1 MHLETQS
8 LKVCCKFIAKF
19 SASGGRKSPGPLPG
33 SAPGPVADS
42 RGAYAPKPQ
51 NVQLPLYVPIPKSKM
66 LSASG
71 SQAPWDPQPRGTFGF
86 GSERKYPSLYW
97 LQNRENKAFSCF
109 QWMLESSKAFSF
121 RGASPPWPPTR
132 GSAAGPRWGLRPQ
145 TPVIGS
151 RSTRSP
157 CAPPKLNSWIR
168 QCLWEKGKRAL
179 CARTSVYAKSQCHV
193 CLSVLHSEAL
203 VDFQTSV
210 HNTLELYRDSWEAV
224 QVVRQLMQEIR
235 HGNGPRLMW
244 YFSAENSV
252 HVKVICSTN
261 MSPQFTFNVKW

>member
-121 RGASPPWPPTR
+121 RRASPPWPPDQGFCRWTPL
-132 GSAAGPRWGLRPQ
+132 GAPSPDPRYRLALHALAMCPSQTQFLDPPVPLRE
-145 TPVIGS
+145 
-151 RSTRSP
+151 R
-157 CAPPKLNSWIR
+157 
-168 QCLWEKGKRAL
+168 
-179 CARTSVYAKSQCHV
+179 
-193 CLSVLHSEAL
+193 
-203 VDFQTSV
+203 
-210 HNTLELYRDSWEAV
+210 
-224 QVVRQLMQEIR
+224 
-235 HGNGPRLMW
+235 
-244 YFSAENSV
+244 
-252 HVKVICSTN
+252 
-261 MSPQFTFNVKW
+261 